1 MAKVST
7 KRKTD
12 IEPAMTGLSFP
23 QIGEDDPVK
32 AVDKAEEKTQADQL
46 AALQTQIGELMGRL
60 DTAERTNMALMTS
73 PPRSEPTVT
82 QPQAVKLDN
91 LPDPGL
97 DPEGYAR
104 EIMKRTQESVTSL
117 LQSQQ
122 QQREQQNSQGDRVKN
137 LWNAFNE
144 TYEDLADD
152 PDKVEFAAQKV
163 AKRAKA
169 RGLDVE
175 RYMFGAQEKFMADV
189 AKEVEK
195 TFGKPKA
202 AEDTEEDTP
211 TRTAIFGGNEGG
223 SRLSQVQAEQGGDML
238 AELHEIQKKS
248 GLY

>member
-7 KRKTD
+7 KRKAD
-12 IEPAMTGLSFP
+12 AEAAMTGLSFP
-23 QIGEDDPVK
+23 QIGEDEPVTVTEK
-32 AVDKAEEKTQADQL
+32 GDDKGQADQL
-46 AALQTQIGELMGRL
+46 ATLQAQISSLVERL
-60 DTAERTNMALMTS
+60 DSAERTNLALMATT
-73 PPRSEPTVT
+73 PKVEPTVT

-104 EIMKRTQESVTSL
+104 ELMKRTQESVTSL

-122 QQREQQNSQGDRVKN
+122 QQQQQQTSQGDRIKN
-137 LWNAFNE
+137 LWNDFNE
-144 TYEDLADD
+144 KYEDYADD
-152 PDKVEFAAQKV
+152 PDKVEYAAQKV

-189 AKEVEK
+189 AKEMEK

-202 AEDTEEDTP
+202 AGEEEEEAP